1 MSAKPRFAEART
13 YIENLLAYHFRV
25 VTNLEEA
32 LWAYPATLSNGSKL
46 PDGNKSL
53 AVVGDAALNLVVKHH
68 CYVSK
73 MKRGPANDLLQQV
86 TCNAYLG
93 AMSSSHEIVPF
104 VVMNPGSKAMTS
116 DMRAT
121 AVEAIIGAVYRD
133 CGGDHDT
140 LVNVVT
146 ALGVL

>member
-1 MSAKPRFAEART
+1 MSEST
-13 YIENLLAYHFRV
+13 
-25 VTNLEEA
+25 
-32 LWAYPATLSNGSKL
+32 PASSAVSQSNTR
-46 PDGNKSL
+46 PQT
-53 AVVGDAALNLVVKHH
+53 
-68 CYVSK
+68 
-73 MKRGPANDLLQQV
+73 GPASDLLQQV

-93 AMSSSHEIVPF
+93 AMSSGHEIATF
-104 VVMNPGSKAMTS
+104 VIMNPGSKAMTR

>member
-1 MSAKPRFAEART
+1 MSAQPRFAAVKT
-13 YIENLLAYHFRV
+13 YIGNLLAYNFRT

-32 LWAYPATLSNGSKL
+32 LWAYPATLSNGSYL

-53 AVVGDAALNLVVKHH
+53 AVVGDAVLNLVVKHH
-68 CYVSK
+68 CYVLE
-73 MKRGPANDLLQQV
+73 MKRGPASDLLQQV

-93 AMSSSHEIVPF
+93 AMSSGHEIATF
-104 VVMNPGSKAMTS
+104 VIMNPGSKAMTR

>member
-1 MSAKPRFAEART
+1 MFLHHHHQSITIHQPSSLAMSAQPGFAEART

-68 CYVSK
+68 CYVLK
-73 MKRGPANDLLQQV
+73 MKRGELKYSRLFNCQPV
-86 TCNAYLG
+86 
-93 AMSSSHEIVPF
+93 
-104 VVMNPGSKAMTS
+104 
-116 DMRAT
+116 
-121 AVEAIIGAVYRD
+121 
-133 CGGDHDT
+133 
-140 LVNVVT
+140 
-146 ALGVL
+146 

>member
-1 MSAKPRFAEART
+1 MSAQPRFAEART
-13 YIENLLAYHFRV
+13 YIENLLAYHFSV

-32 LWAYPATLSNGSKL
+32 LWAYPATLSNGSRL

-53 AVVGDAALNLVVKHH
+53 AVVGDAVLTLVVKHH
-68 CYVSK
+68 CYVLK
-73 MKRGPANDLLQQV
+73 MKRGPASDLLQEV

-93 AMSSSHEIVPF
+93 AMSSSHEIAPF
-104 VVMNPGSKAMTS
+104 VAMNPGSRAMSS

-140 LVNVVT
+140 LVNVIT